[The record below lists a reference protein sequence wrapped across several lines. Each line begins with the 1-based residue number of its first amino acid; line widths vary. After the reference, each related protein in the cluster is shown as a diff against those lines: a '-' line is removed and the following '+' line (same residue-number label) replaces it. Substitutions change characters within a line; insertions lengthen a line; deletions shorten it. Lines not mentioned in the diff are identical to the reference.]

1 MFDFLKKSH
10 AIKFLCSACL
20 LCSLGSFAKNA
31 EGTKTVALPTQF
43 GTEVNQICLDN
54 VSIDRTGKI
63 TGVLKLI
70 GEIILTN
77 YIYKNT
83 TYNYLDDAIKSYVQD
98 QYAPTPA
105 YLNGIQ
111 YTYNPE
117 SETWIPD
124 QTTSIP
130 SLSHFDFLS
139 SWRDQLERNINEF
152 NLPQE
157 IQPTQNEGTSSN
169 DYIYKNTTYNHLDDA
184 IKSYVQDQ
192 YAPTP
197 AYLNGIQYTY
207 NPENETWIPDQ
218 TTSIPSLSHF
228 DFLSSWRDQLNRNM
242 NEFNLPQE
250 ITRTT
255 IKQLIYNDLPAIN
268 YDDAVIA
275 VFLKN
280 VNSWVAASNP
290 IHLSSLNIPYYLQNI
305 PLYKISH
312 PFDIINKNDTPLFDS
327 KPGKYS
333 VMGVVISKGENSVLS
348 GPVLE
353 TTSESP

>member
-70 GEIILTN
+70 GEIVLTN

-117 SETWIPD
+117 S
-124 QTTSIP
+124 
-130 SLSHFDFLS
+130 
-139 SWRDQLERNINEF
+139 
-152 NLPQE
+152 
-157 IQPTQNEGTSSN
+157 
-169 DYIYKNTTYNHLDDA
+169 
-184 IKSYVQDQ
+184 
-192 YAPTP
+192 
-197 AYLNGIQYTY
+197 
-207 NPENETWIPDQ
+207 ETWIPDQ